1 MAPTT
6 VIPDTSNVPKITGTT
21 EHWTELDGCRVR
33 SLRAGAGEPLL
44 LIHGLLGYSFSWR
57 HNFHA
62 LGAVRSLHA
71 IDLPGTGFS
80 ERRSE
85 LDCGMRASAERI
97 LQFLDVLE
105 IDSADVIATSHGGAL
120 ALFMATLAPQRIRKL
135 VLVAPANPWSRS
147 GRHLIW
153 GFGNPFGAAAM
164 RAAAPA
170 MLRFGHDFVLERLYG
185 DVKRIPPGTL
195 EGYRAPFEI
204 PGAIDYALRVV
215 RMWRRDMT
223 QLAGM
228 APQFQISQTLILW
241 GSADRAVDPRSAQEL
256 QKRLP
261 NSEIKVLQGVG
272 HLPYEETPQQF
283 NDAVLQF
290 LAQ

>member
-1 MAPTT
+1 MT
-6 VIPDTSNVPKITGTT
+6 VTGSRAKVPQIPGTS

-33 SLRAGAGEPLL
+33 YLTVGAGEPLL

-57 HNFHA
+57 HNFQA
-62 LGAVRSLHA
+62 LGAAQSLYA

-80 ERRSE
+80 ERRLD
-85 LDCGMRASAERI
+85 LDCGMRPSAERI
-97 LQFLDVLE
+97 LRFLDALE

-120 ALFMATLAPQRIRKL
+120 AMYMAALAPERIRKF
-135 VLVAPANPWSRS
+135 VLVAPANPWSQF

-164 RAAAPA
+164 RAAVPA
-170 MLRFGHDFVLERLYG
+170 MLHFGHDFVLERLYG
-185 DVKRIPPGTL
+185 DVRRISPGTL

-204 PGAIDYALRVV
+204 PGAIDYALQVV

-223 QLAGM
+223 QLAAM
-228 APQFQISQTLILW
+228 ASQFRVAQTLILW
-241 GSADRAVDPRSAQEL
+241 GSADRAVDPGSAQEL
-256 QKRLP
+256 EKRLP
-261 NSEIKVLQGVG
+261 NSEVKILRGVG
-272 HLPYEETPQQF
+272 HLPYEETPQEF